1 MLAKFRNV
9 PRTVWAL
16 GFVSMFMDIS
26 SEMIHS
32 LLPVFLVAGLGA
44 SPALVGLIEG
54 LAEATASITKV
65 FSGWLSD
72 RLGRRKALAVIGYG
86 LGALSK
92 PIFPLAI
99 TPYEVLGARFAD
111 RIGKGMRGAP
121 RDALVADVTPRDLR
135 GAAFGL
141 RQSLDTVGAFVG
153 PLAAIGLMALLD
165 DNMRAVFGY
174 AVIPAAIAVLLLVL
188 GVEEPRD
195 GRAKPEARSPI
206 RWSEVQRI
214 GRPFWLAVAVGVLF
228 TMARFSEAFLVLRGR
243 DAGIPLTF
251 IPLVL
256 IAMNVVYA
264 VASAP
269 LGSLSDR
276 IGRKAVM
283 AGGLIALLAA
293 DLVLAA
299 MSNIAGVI
307 VGVALWGLHLGCTQG
322 LLAAMVADTAPARLR
337 GSAFGLFNLASGVTL
352 LAASAL
358 AGGLWSVAGGRATFL
373 TGAAFALVALSG
385 LLAFVRETRP
395 PA

>member
-1 MLAKFRNV
+1 
-9 PRTVWAL
+9 
-16 GFVSMFMDIS
+16 
-26 SEMIHS
+26 
-32 LLPVFLVAGLGA
+32 VFLVAGLGA